1 MLCCTTLLSQIDEP
15 FLRQAVAQAARSC
28 SLSHLLTEKCLGAVQ
43 GPRDLKFFLAS
54 NAGPADENSLL
65 GVPNEV
71 DTGESIGS
79 GQKVNV
85 CKFPLGSVNNWNVSR
100 ASSGVAM
107 HEKMIPAVTLLLG
120 AHRPHYAS
128 GRCMHEC
135 ILHLLRAH
143 SDSYIHG
150 IVR

>member
-1 MLCCTTLLSQIDEP
+1 MQYCTFLLSQIEEP

-79 GQKVNV
+79 GEKVNV

-100 ASSGVAM
+100 AS
-107 HEKMIPAVTLLLG
+107 IQCCG
-120 AHRPHYAS
+120 AQKDDTCSQSAPERTQTTVCQQSLHARVH
-128 GRCMHEC
+128 M
-135 ILHLLRAH
+135 HLLRTH
-143 SDSYIHG
+143 SDAYKHG